1 MARSLGEE
9 LLELPP
15 NELIA
20 RVHQIEG
27 RVQAVTQALSQ
38 ANRYREQPVLVNGE
52 VCRVGGWVGGG
63 GREGGGV
70 AATFFHAQPFLEIA
84 TCERIVDGTDCLVT
98 WV

>member
-38 ANRYREQPVLVNGE
+38 ANRYREQPVLVYGK

-63 GREGGGV
+63 WGGRWSCRDLFPR
-70 AATFFHAQPFLEIA
+70 ATFF
-84 TCERIVDGTDCLVT
+84 RDCNL
-98 WV
+98 